1 MPQDTDGSP
10 STGGEERAV
19 LAEAGNLGMKE
30 TGQKEICVC
39 WNRRDLVGHRDI
51 KEAAVRDMRRLQ
63 RGRYLLDMRLEKEM
77 RSKRRVLITACCCVS
92 DVAPRCLPKLCGS
105 ISRDI
110 AALEEKV
117 MIYSQALGWAGS
129 SSHPLDSLLPL
140 FPTVPS
146 PFLACVW

>member
-1 MPQDTDGSP
+1 
-10 STGGEERAV
+10 
-19 LAEAGNLGMKE
+19 MKE

-39 WNRRDLVGHRDI
+39 WNRRDLVGHWDI

-77 RSKRRVLITACCCVS
+77 RSKRGVLITACCCVS
-92 DVAPRCLPKLCGS
+92 DVAPRCLPRLCGS

-110 AALEEKV
+110 AALEEEV